1 MLGNAFGLMFY
12 QVKDT
17 TSIHGMNWRLMLG
30 SACIPA
36 IFVMAQIYLCPES
49 PRWLMKQGLYKKAF
63 ASMQR
68 LRNTPLLAARD
79 LFLAHCLIELEHESG
94 EVKGHHPVW
103 QLFSV
108 PRIARAT
115 WASTI
120 VMFGQQFCGVNVITF
135 YSSTI
140 IQEANNNSIRD
151 ALLGSWGFGFVAF
164 VFTIPAWYSIDIWLS
179 LIHI

>member
-1 MLGNAFGLMFY
+1 MGFGIGPKSATVPVYAAECAPPLIRGALVMQWQTWTAFGVMLGNAFGLMFY

-17 TSIHGMNWRLMLG
+17 TSIHGLNWRLMLG

-108 PRIARAT
+108 PRIA
-115 WASTI
+115 
-120 VMFGQQFCGVNVITF
+120 
-135 YSSTI
+135 
-140 IQEANNNSIRD
+140 
-151 ALLGSWGFGFVAF
+151 
-164 VFTIPAWYSIDIWLS
+164 
-179 LIHI
+179 